1 MRRLSFRPGAS
12 VLRRLLGTRSPE
24 IAAAVSEQWQIAPG
38 SRIEVRAA
46 KALPGQIDRIRGAEF
61 ATVEQVLRDFRG
73 GFEAE
78 QLPTTGYA
86 VKDVLLHDGV
96 LYAKDGIRHL
106 RRRSRF
112 LPATMSRDERDSGAV
127 YESWLGNRWFGNWLS
142 DDCLTYRLAE
152 RYAQPV
158 TTDLPTGHKAQY
170 EQQLAMRPDRAA
182 SVWFGTLLVFDD
194 VPHNEGKRER
204 ALDMRRRLVGSEP
217 SRHPGV
223 FLLRNSSGDKRVLL
237 NEREIAERLAA
248 RRGFRVID
256 PSTASMDE
264 IMRVC
269 GGARIVAGVEGSHL
283 VHGLVAMPPGAGAF
297 VIQPPMRAVAA
308 LKLLTDRQEQDYG
321 LVVGEGTNNA
331 FTASIDDVERTL
343 DLF

>member
-1 MRRLSFRPGAS
+1 
-12 VLRRLLGTRSPE
+12 VLRGLLGTEPSD
-24 IAAAVSEQWQIAPG
+24 IAAAASERWQVAPG

-46 KALPGQIDRIRGAEF
+46 KVLPGQLDRIRGAEF
-61 ATVEQVLRDFRG
+61 ATVEEVVRDFRG

-78 QLPTTGYA
+78 QPPTIGYA

-96 LYAKDGIRHL
+96 LYSKGAVRHL
-106 RRRSRF
+106 RRRTRF
-112 LPATMSRDERDSGAV
+112 LPAAMPREERGSGAI

-142 DDCLTYRLAE
+142 DDCLTYRLAD

-158 TTDLPTGHKAQY
+158 TTDVPTGHKAQY
-170 EQQLAMRPDRAA
+170 EQQLAMRPDRAS
-182 SVWFGTLLVFDD
+182 SVWFGALLVFDD
-194 VPHNEGKRER
+194 SPHNEGKRAR
-204 ALDMRRRLVGSEP
+204 ALDMRRRLVGPEP
-217 SRHPGV
+217 GSHPGV
-223 FLLRNSSGDKRVLL
+223 FLLRNGTGDKRVLL

-248 RRGFRVID
+248 RRGFLVID

-264 IMRVC
+264 IVRVC

-308 LKLLTDRQEQDYG
+308 LKLLTDRQEQDFG
-321 LVVGEGTNNA
+321 FVVGEGTNNA
-331 FTASIDDVERTL
+331 FTANIDDVERTL